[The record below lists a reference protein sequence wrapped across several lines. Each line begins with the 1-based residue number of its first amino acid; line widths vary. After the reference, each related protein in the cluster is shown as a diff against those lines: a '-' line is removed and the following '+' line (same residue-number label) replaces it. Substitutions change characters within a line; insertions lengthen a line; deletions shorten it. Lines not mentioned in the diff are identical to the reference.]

1 MVRSSGVRIARH
13 HAACRTVDT
22 KPRRGILADDPV
34 SDRFG
39 RRRWLRPLRGCG
51 KGGAVEFLGEVPFV
65 RTERW
70 GIGGFRYHWLC
81 SMFRTLSQPLPVPKN
96 GTFSLSRA
104 QSRTCSGYAEA
115 RKRRMKFNVFVKP
128 NEQSRACASYAMA
141 RKRLL
146 KTNRFAKPSAEPNK
160 ARTMPRREMDE
171 RNSRLFPQS
180 VLRLPTADPNGSPA
194 YRFFHSPIDKTHLHT
209 N

>member
-1 MVRSSGVRIARH
+1 MRNDRFILIIKFKKTDLCGSPRFSCFRRIFPHSIFVAQRFGAIFCEDCSACCRFAGRSFSITLIHTYGSFVGRIARH

-39 RRRWLRPLRGCG
+39 RRRCLRPLRGCG

-81 SMFRTLSQPLPVPKN
+81 SLFRTLSQPLPVPEN
-96 GTFSLSRA
+96 GTISLSRA
-104 QSRTCSGYAEA
+104 QSS
-115 RKRRMKFNVFVKP
+115 
-128 NEQSRACASYAMA
+128 
-141 RKRLL
+141 LL
-146 KTNRFAKPSAEPNK
+146 ELS
-160 ARTMPRREMDE
+160 RREMDE
-171 RNSRLFPQS
+171 RNS
-180 VLRLPTADPNGSPA
+180 T
-194 YRFFHSPIDKTHLHT
+194 FFR
-209 N
+209 

>member
-1 MVRSSGVRIARH
+1 M
-13 HAACRTVDT
+13 
-22 KPRRGILADDPV
+22 
-34 SDRFG
+34 
-39 RRRWLRPLRGCG
+39 
-51 KGGAVEFLGEVPFV
+51 
-65 RTERW
+65 
-70 GIGGFRYHWLC
+70 
-81 SMFRTLSQPLPVPKN
+81 
-96 GTFSLSRA
+96 
-104 QSRTCSGYAEA
+104 
-115 RKRRMKFNVFVKP
+115 NVFVKP

-160 ARTMPRREMDE
+160 VRTMPRREMDE

-180 VLRLPTADPNGSPA
+180 VLRLPTADPSGSPA

>member
-1 MVRSSGVRIARH
+1 VQDAAREVDGMNLRYFERRTEVVRAYVRAENGCEETNH
-13 HAACRTVDT
+13 FV
-22 KPRRGILADDPV
+22 KP
-34 SDRFG
+34 S
-39 RRRWLRPLRGCG
+39 
-51 KGGAVEFLGEVPFV
+51 AVELA
-65 RTERW
+65 R
-70 GIGGFRYHWLC
+70 I
-81 SMFRTLSQPLPVPKN
+81 
-96 GTFSLSRA
+96 
-104 QSRTCSGYAEA
+104 AEA
-115 RKRRMKFNVFVKP
+115 RNGRKKFDVFVKP
-128 NEQSRACASYAMA
+128 NGQSRACASYAMA

-160 ARTMPRREMDE
+160 VRTMPRREMDE